1 MNNHP
6 MRLILA
12 DIRSAH
18 NVGAILRT
26 ADACR
31 VELVYACGYTPYP
44 QLPNDSRPAHV
55 AHSNHHAIAKTALGA
70 ETSVPVLHLPDTQSA
85 VQEAHSSGFKIIVAE
100 QAENS
105 LNLYHFQPDSPL
117 ALVLGNEVNGVPPS
131 LFISADAV
139 VELPMLGRKESL
151 NVAVTAGIVM
161 YQLRF
166 GI

>member
-1 MNNHP
+1 MNKHP

-12 DIRSAH
+12 DVRSAH

-26 ADACR
+26 ADACQ

-44 QLPNDSRPAHV
+44 RVADDQRPAHV

-70 ETSVPVLHLPDTQSA
+70 EISVPVLHVPNTLSA
-85 VQEAHSSGFKIIVAE
+85 LQEAQSSGFKIIVIE

-105 LNLYHFQPDSPL
+105 LNLYHFQPDGPL
-117 ALVLGNEVNGVPPS
+117 ALVLGNEVDGVPSS
-131 LFISADAV
+131 LFDAADAII
-139 VELPMLGRKESL
+139 ELPMLGAKESL

-166 GI
+166 GT